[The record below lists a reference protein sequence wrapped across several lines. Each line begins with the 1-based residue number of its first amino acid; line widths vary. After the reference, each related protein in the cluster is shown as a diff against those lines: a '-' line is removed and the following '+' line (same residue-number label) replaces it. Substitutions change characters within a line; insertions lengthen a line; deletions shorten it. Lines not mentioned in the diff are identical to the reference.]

1 MRIYILTIF
10 FTLLTIFSC
19 NNNDVYFNY
28 GGQIDLA
35 DESIFFSSIEDDLN
49 ISKVEGEIIDV
60 CPKKG
65 CWMNVKVA
73 EDTLFVKF
81 KDYGFFVPTDGV
93 QGKKVYMSG
102 EIFKDTI
109 SVARLRHYAED
120 AKKPESEIM
129 SITEP
134 EFMLNM
140 IADGVAI
147 REN

>member
-1 MRIYILTIF
+1 MRIYTLTIF

-73 EDTLFVKF
+73 DDTLFVKF

-102 EIFKDTI
+102 RIFKDTI

-120 AKKPESEIM
+120 AKKPESEIL

-134 EFMLNM
+134 QFMLNM

-147 REN
+147 KEN